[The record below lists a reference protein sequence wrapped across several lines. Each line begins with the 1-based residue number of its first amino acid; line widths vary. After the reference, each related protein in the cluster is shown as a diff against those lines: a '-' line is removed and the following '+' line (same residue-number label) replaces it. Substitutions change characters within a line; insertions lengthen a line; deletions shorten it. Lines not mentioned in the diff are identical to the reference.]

1 MTDMTEES
9 EDFGAVLAEFEREQ
23 GHAGAEKAPSVG
35 EKVRGEI
42 ISLGETAAFVDLGG
56 KTEGMVHLEELTDE
70 EGELTVA
77 VGDAV
82 EGLVTATDPDSGCVV
97 IRVRPG
103 RFAGSE
109 TALEEVR
116 QAREH
121 GIPVEGVVREVVK
134 GGVRVEVAGLR
145 AFCPISQLELGFVED
160 ASEYVGR
167 RLRFRIERFE
177 ESGRGGRP
185 NVVLSRRV
193 LLEEEARA
201 RAEEARAKL
210 EVGKVVE
217 GTVTSVTSYGAFVDL
232 GGIEGLLH
240 VSEMRHSRVEDPKAL
255 YTQGQRVEVEVIG
268 IQPGKEGKGDRIS
281 LSRKSLESDPWEG
294 VMAAFPRGSQHRG
307 KVTRVEPYGAFVEL
321 VPGIDGLV
329 HISELG
335 ADRPVQ
341 HAREVVETGDELEV
355 EVLSVDPAR
364 RRISLA
370 RTQGAGAGAAEWRA
384 ARSSG
389 AAAGFGTGSSGGSG
403 GGLASLGDVLK
414 NQLGPSEGE
423 EEPGDDAAEA
433 DTDADPVDDTGSEV

>member
-1 MTDMTEES
+1 MTEET
-9 EDFGAVLAEFEREQ
+9 EDFGELLAEFEREQ
-23 GHAGAEKAPSVG
+23 GRTGAEKVPEVG

-42 ISLGETAAFVDLGG
+42 LSLGETAAFVDLGG

-70 EGELTVA
+70 DGELTVG

-82 EGLVTATDPDSGCVV
+82 EGLITAIDPDSGCVV

-103 RFAGSE
+103 RFSGSE
-109 TALEEVR
+109 TALEELR

-121 GIPVEGVVREVVK
+121 DIPVEGVVREVVK
-134 GGVRVEVAGLR
+134 GGVRVEVAGVR
-145 AFCPISQLELGFVED
+145 AFCPISQLEAAYVED
-160 ASEYVGR
+160 ANEYVGR
-167 RLRFRIERFE
+167 RLRFRVGRFE

-210 EVGKVVE
+210 AVGKVVE

-240 VSEMRHSRVEDPKAL
+240 VSEMRHSRVEDPKEL
-255 YTQGQRVEVEVIG
+255 YTQGQRVQVEVIG
-268 IQPGKEGKGDRIS
+268 IEPGKEGKGDRIS
-281 LSRKSLESDPWEG
+281 LSRKSLETDPWEG
-294 VMAAFPRGSQHRG
+294 VAAALPRGSQHRG
-307 KVTRVEPYGAFVEL
+307 KVTRVESYGAFVEL
-321 VPGIDGLV
+321 MPGIEGLA

-341 HAREVVETGDELEV
+341 HAREVVQAGQEMEV

-370 RTQGAGAGAAEWRA
+370 RAQGAGAGDAEWRA
-384 ARSSG
+384 RQASG
-389 AAAGFGTGSSGGSG
+389 AGAGSRSGSAGS
-403 GGLASLGDVLK
+403 GGLASLGDVLEK
-414 NQLGPSEGE
+414 QLGGSDANSDKGSEG
-423 EEPGDDAAEA
+423 
-433 DTDADPVDDTGSEV
+433 

>member
-1 MTDMTEES
+1 MTEET
-9 EDFGAVLAEFEREQ
+9 EDFGALLAEFEREQ
-23 GHAGAEKAPSVG
+23 GRTGTEKAPEVG

-42 ISLGETAAFVDLGG
+42 LSLGETAAFVDLGG

-70 EGELTVA
+70 DGELTVG

-82 EGLVTATDPDSGCVV
+82 EGLVTAIDPDSGCVV

-103 RFAGSE
+103 RFSASE
-109 TALEEVR
+109 TALEELR

-134 GGVRVEVAGLR
+134 GGVRVEVAGVR
-145 AFCPISQLELGFVED
+145 AFCPISQLEAAYVED

-167 RLRFRIERFE
+167 RLRFRVERFE

-210 EVGKVVE
+210 AVGKVVE

-240 VSEMRHSRVEDPKAL
+240 VSEMRHSRVEDPKEL
-255 YTQGQRVEVEVIG
+255 YTQGQRVQVEVIG
-268 IQPGKEGKGDRIS
+268 IEPGKEGKGDRIS
-281 LSRKSLESDPWEG
+281 LSRKALETDPWEG
-294 VMAAFPRGSQHRG
+294 VAAALPRGSQHRG
-307 KVTRVEPYGAFVEL
+307 MVTRVEPYGAFVEL
-321 VPGIDGLV
+321 MPGIEGLA

-341 HAREVVETGDELEV
+341 HAREVVQAGQEMEV

-370 RTQGAGAGAAEWRA
+370 RAQGAGAGDAEWRA
-384 ARSSG
+384 RQASG
-389 AAAGFGTGSSGGSG
+389 AGAGSRSGSGGS
-403 GGLASLGDVLK
+403 GGLASLGDVLEK
-414 NQLGPSEGE
+414 QLGGA
-423 EEPGDDAAEA
+423 DADS
-433 DTDADPVDDTGSEV
+433 DTDSDEGSQG